1 MTQKTSRPHAPAT
14 LSVKGRDIR
23 LRTIGIVALTAAAIW
38 FIAANTVSVAIRLW
52 IPVVVL
58 PLWAVLTV
66 TLLAGLVLGA
76 FASRRRARR

>member
-23 LRTIGIVALTAAAIW
+23 FRTVGIVALTAVAIW
-38 FIAANTVSVAIRLW
+38 FIAVNRVSVAIRLW

-76 FASRRRARR
+76 FVSRRRARR

>member
-1 MTQKTSRPHAPAT
+1 MTQKTSASHAPAT
-14 LSVKGRDIR
+14 LSMRGRDIR
-23 LRTIGIVALTAAAIW
+23 VRTVGIVALTAVAIW

-58 PLWAVLTV
+58 PLWSVLTV

-76 FASRRRARR
+76 LVSRRRGRR

>member
-1 MTQKTSRPHAPAT
+1 MTQKTSPPHAPAT

-23 LRTIGIVALTAAAIW
+23 VRTVGIVALTAVAIW

-76 FASRRRARR
+76 LVSRRRARR

>member
-1 MTQKTSRPHAPAT
+1 MTQKTSPSRAPAT

-23 LRTIGIVALTAAAIW
+23 VRTVGIVALTAVAIW
-38 FIAANTVSVAIRLW
+38 FIAVNTVSVAIRLW

-76 FASRRRARR
+76 FVSRRRARR

>member
-1 MTQKTSRPHAPAT
+1 MTRKTSPSHAPAT

-23 LRTIGIVALTAAAIW
+23 IRTLGIVALTAVAIW
-38 FIAANTVSVAIRLW
+38 FIAVNTVSVAVRLW

-66 TLLAGLVLGA
+66 TLLAGLALGGLVV
-76 FASRRRARR
+76 RRRARR